1 MERRSVRFVP
11 SEIARMEKLAA
22 DRKEQVFDNKF
33 CHKLAEEFNRS
44 AGRAGS
50 KALQATQVQG
60 WFLNKFPAS
69 ATKPT
74 CVPTASQ
81 EKTSA
86 SEVNVSVSEK
96 RSAASEEKHVCPLLP
111 KKSTSASEVNV
122 SVSKKRSAA
131 SEEKPFPL
139 DTSVSNNEDEFS
151 PVFPLETRD
160 MIPELEDLEF
170 EAKSAKDSAWY
181 DIAMFL
187 AHRTN
192 KAGEVEVRVRFD
204 GFGADEDEWVNV
216 KKFIRQ
222 RSIPVE
228 SSQCK
233 SIVEGDLVL
242 CFREGNDEALHFD
255 AHVLEVTRKQH
266 DIRGCRCVFL
276 IEYDHD
282 QSQERVSLRRLS
294 RRPKYF

>member
-1 MERRSVRFVP
+1 MERRSSVRFSP
-11 SEIARMEKLAA
+11 SEIAKMEKLVA
-22 DRKEQVFDNKF
+22 DIKEQVLDDKF
-33 CHKLAEEFNRS
+33 CQKLAEEFNRS

-60 WFLNKFPAS
+60 WFLKKFPVS

-74 CVPTASQ
+74 CVPTVSQ
-81 EKTSA
+81 EKTAA

-96 RSAASEEKHVCPLLP
+96 K
-111 KKSTSASEVNV
+111 
-122 SVSKKRSAA
+122 SAA

-139 DTSVSNNEDEFS
+139 DTSISNNEDEVS
-151 PVFPLETRD
+151 AVFPLETRD
-160 MIPELEDLEF
+160 KIPELEELEF

-181 DIAMFL
+181 DIAIFL
-187 AHRTN
+187 AHRRN
-192 KAGEVEVRVRFD
+192 RAGEVEVRVRFE

-216 KKFIRQ
+216 KKCIRQ

-228 SSQCK
+228 ASQCK

-255 AHVLEVTRKQH
+255 AHVLEVQRKQH

-276 IEYDHD
+276 VEYDHD
-282 QSQERVSLRRLS
+282 RSQERVSLKRLS

>member
-1 MERRSVRFVP
+1 
-11 SEIARMEKLAA
+11 MEKLAA
-22 DRKEQVFDNKF
+22 DRKDQVFDNKF
-33 CHKLAEEFNRS
+33 CQKLAEEFNRS
-44 AGRAGS
+44 VGRAGS

-86 SEVNVSVSEK
+86 SEINVSVSEK
-96 RSAASEEKHVCPLLP
+96 RSAASEEKL
-111 KKSTSASEVNV
+111 
-122 SVSKKRSAA
+122 
-131 SEEKPFPL
+131 FPL
-139 DTSVSNNEDEFS
+139 DTGVSNNEDEVS
-151 PVFPLETRD
+151 PVFPLETKD

-170 EAKSAKDSAWY
+170 EAKSTKDFAWY
-181 DIAMFL
+181 DIALFL
-187 AHRTN
+187 AHRRN
-192 KAGEVEVRVRFD
+192 RAGEVEVRVRFE

-222 RSIPVE
+222 RSIPLE

-233 SIVEGDLVL
+233 SVVEGDLVL
-242 CFREGNDEALHFD
+242 CFREGNEEALHFD
-255 AHVLEVTRKQH
+255 AHVLEVQRKQH

-276 IEYDHD
+276 VEYDHD